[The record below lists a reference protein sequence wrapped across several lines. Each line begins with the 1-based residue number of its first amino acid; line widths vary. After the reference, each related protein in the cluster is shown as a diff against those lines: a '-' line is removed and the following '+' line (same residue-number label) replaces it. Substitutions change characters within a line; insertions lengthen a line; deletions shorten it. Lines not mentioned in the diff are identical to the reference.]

1 LTLTFVGAAEAGAA
15 CSKSGEGLV
24 INDELATSAT
34 SATTTG
40 LTGFSRTSA
49 ISTASTSTTTTLF
62 VIFDFNWSLEAQEV
76 GVAESTNGVSFSAG
90 EFVSDG
96 CLS

>member
-34 SATTTG
+34 STTTTRFARLSG
-40 LTGFSRTSA
+40 TSA
-49 ISTASTSTTTTLF
+49 VSTASTATTTTFLE
-62 VIFDFNWSLEAQEV
+62 FNLSWSLEAQEV
-76 GVAESTNGVSFSAG
+76 SVAESTNGVSFSG
-90 EFVSDG
+90 G
-96 CLS
+96 